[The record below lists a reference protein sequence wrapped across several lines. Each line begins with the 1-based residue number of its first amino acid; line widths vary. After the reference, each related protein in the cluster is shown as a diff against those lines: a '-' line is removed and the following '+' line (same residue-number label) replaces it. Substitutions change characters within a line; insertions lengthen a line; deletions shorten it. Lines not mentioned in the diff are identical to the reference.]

1 MDLKNLFKNK
11 AFVFDSKEGA
21 SNDFEIIDEIV
32 KVCKLGEISS
42 VEFISANVNYDC
54 YKVIVDDKSY
64 FVKYS
69 LDSSYKGFEN
79 EGSILSTSEFAW
91 QPTIIAHGKL
101 KFGDEIV
108 YSVTSFEYAETI
120 NECGRSVLMDFL
132 PDFIENYFSL
142 QNKNLSRDNVNS
154 FLSRVLSECSAANL
168 PDEVVEVFKSK
179 NQIETIN
186 KITEEIKNDINNF
199 YKPLILEKKELCH
212 GNLNLENILFRE
224 FNFKFVNFTKCF
236 TSNLYLDVASLVI
249 NFNLDHASE
258 KLIVQSFAEYQD
270 PALYQE
276 KLQEYNCCYEIMI
289 RVKALE
295 SLFDLIQESYSLE
308 SERPSKIMK
317 IISCFSVNSSR
328 FMKIPAFKKHYEFI
342 YSTILEPII
351 GSKDKGEDQTEINI
365 TN

>member
-1 MDLKNLFKNK
+1 MDLKNLFKDK
-11 AFVFDSKEGA
+11 TFIFDSNEGA
-21 SNDFEIIDEIV
+21 SNDFEIVHEII
-32 KVCKLGEISS
+32 KFCKLGEISS
-42 VEFISANVNYDC
+42 VEFISANTNYDC
-54 YKVIVDDKSY
+54 YKAIVNDQSY

-79 EGSILSTSEFAW
+79 ESSILSTDEFAW

-108 YSVTSFEYAETI
+108 YSVTSFEYAETA
-120 NECGRSVLMDFL
+120 NETGRFIITEFL
-132 PDFIENYFSL
+132 PEFIENYFSL

-154 FLSRVLSECSAANL
+154 FLSRVLSECSVSNL
-168 PDEVVEVFKSK
+168 PDEVAEVFKSK

-212 GNLNLENILFRE
+212 GNLNLENILFRDG
-224 FNFKFVNFTKCF
+224 NFKFVNFTKCF

-249 NFNLDHASE
+249 NFNLNTSTE
-258 KLIVQSFAEYQD
+258 KLLVKSFSDYQD
-270 PALYQE
+270 PNLYQE

-317 IISCFSVNSSR
+317 IISSFSINSSR
-328 FMKIPAFKKHYEFI
+328 FMKIPTFKKHYEFI

-351 GSKDKGEDQTEINI
+351 GSKDKYEDKKEN
-365 TN
+365 